1 MSSDSACAISTAS
14 SRDETSVIQDS
25 VQWWPNMDLNLVCV
39 GLHN

>member
-1 MSSDSACAISTAS
+1 MSSDSVCAISTGS

-25 VQWWPNMDLNLVCV
+25 VHWDLNLVCI